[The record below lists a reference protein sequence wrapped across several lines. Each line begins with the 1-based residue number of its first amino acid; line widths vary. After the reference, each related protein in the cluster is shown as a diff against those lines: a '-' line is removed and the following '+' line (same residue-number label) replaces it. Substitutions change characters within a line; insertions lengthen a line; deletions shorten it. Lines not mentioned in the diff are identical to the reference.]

1 MELFRGATMKGGEG
15 DDPTLESLLRERNA
29 IDNSMKSANSVLNQ
43 AANVRTE
50 LRRQGTQLQ
59 RW

>member
-1 MELFRGATMKGGEG
+1 MELFRGATMKGGEGG

-50 LRRQGTQLQ
+50 LRR
-59 RW
+59 